1 MKKVVLAVAFALLLP
16 NAAFASGE
24 TIGSL
29 SHIHQVKVLGKKIL
43 LGTHEGLYQYQG
55 VDKVLRM
62 SPEVFDVMGLSIDG
76 KRIYASGH
84 PGPGSKFPEPV
95 GLVLSTNSGKD
106 WRMVALQGKVDFH
119 LLESSGFE
127 LYGADSQSGELL
139 YSKDQGKRWASR
151 GKNNF
156 SDIALSPVGKAN
168 ALALSQGKLFETKD
182 SFKTRSE
189 IPLKI
194 QLTQIEW
201 NSKRL
206 VASSGA
212 DLMISSD
219 MGRTWKK
226 QYSFKNPIG
235 ILAHS
240 NELLVAVVGSQVWR
254 SSNEGRSF
262 ALAE

>member
-29 SHIHQVKVLGKKIL
+29 SHIHQVKVQGKKIL

-55 VDKVLRM
+55 ADKVLRM

-84 PGPGSKFPEPV
+84 PGAGSKFPEPV
-95 GLVLSTNSGKD
+95 GLVLSINSGKS
-106 WRMVALQGKVDFH
+106 WKMISLQGKVDFH
-119 LLESSGFE
+119 LLESRGSE
-127 LYGADSQSGELL
+127 LYGADSQSGDLL
-139 YSKDQGKRWASR
+139 YSKDSGKRWVSR
-151 GKNNF
+151 GKNIF
-156 SDIALSPVGKAN
+156 SDIALSPTGKGS
-168 ALALSQGKLFETKD
+168 ALALNQGKLFETKD
-182 SFKTRSE
+182 SFKSTSE
-189 IPLKI
+189 IKLNFP
-194 QLTQIEW
+194 LTQIEW

-212 DLMISSD
+212 NLFISSD
-219 MGRTWKK
+219 FGRTWKK
-226 QYSFKNPIG
+226 HYSFRNPIG

-240 NELLVAVVGSQVWR
+240 SELLVAVVGSQVWN
-254 SSNEGRSF
+254 SSDEGRTF
-262 ALAE
+262 TLAD

>member
-1 MKKVVLAVAFALLLP
+1 MKKIAIVIAILISIPHAAL
-16 NAAFASGE
+16 ASGE

-29 SHIHQVKVLGKKIL
+29 SHIHQVKVQGKKIL
-43 LGTHEGLYQYQG
+43 LGTHEGLYQYIG
-55 VDKVLRM
+55 ADKVLRM
-62 SPEVFDVMGLSIDG
+62 SPEVFDVMGLSVDG
-76 KRIYASGH
+76 RRIYASGH

-95 GLVLSTNSGKD
+95 GLVLSTNGGKD
-106 WRMVALQGKVDFH
+106 WKMVSLQGTVDFH
-119 LLESSGFE
+119 LLESSGSE
-127 LYGADSQSGELL
+127 LYGADSQSGDLL
-139 YSKDQGKRWASR
+139 YSSDLGKRWASR
-151 GKNNF
+151 GKNTF
-156 SDIALSPVGKAN
+156 SDIALNPAGKGD
-168 ALALSQGKLFETKD
+168 ALALSQGKLFWTKD
-182 SFKTRSE
+182 SFKTSSA

-212 DLMISSD
+212 NLLISSD

-240 NELLVAVVGSQVWR
+240 NELLVAVVGSQVWK
-254 SSNEGRSF
+254 SSNEGRTF